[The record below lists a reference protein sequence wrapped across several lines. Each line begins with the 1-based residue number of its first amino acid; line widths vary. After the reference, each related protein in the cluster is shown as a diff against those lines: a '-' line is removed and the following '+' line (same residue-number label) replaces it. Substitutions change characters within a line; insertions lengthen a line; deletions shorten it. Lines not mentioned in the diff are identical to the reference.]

1 MFRAPGEKLDMEC
14 TPGCILT
21 AWKLRPV
28 PSAEAAGARP
38 KPGVFCGAVENKN
51 MIADLK
57 AAVPAKQGQWPFFM
71 RRKGEHCEKEKKP
84 G

>member
-1 MFRAPGEKLDMEC
+1 
-14 TPGCILT
+14 
-21 AWKLRPV
+21 
-28 PSAEAAGARP
+28 
-38 KPGVFCGAVENKN
+38 

-57 AAVPAKQGQWPFFM
+57 AAVPAKAGAVAFFM